1 MNDGQNNQNTD
12 FKNVNAIVI
21 GELRKDKI
29 GRPILVVELFVI
41 IAIVMVS
48 LPFISG
54 MLNDENSS
62 LYKLLH
68 GAPATVTPV
77 STPTTK
83 SEYSDAKTKQP
94 LNSQTS
100 MKFNSLIL
108 KKFILSGNTLNVT
121 LSSYNGILN
130 LDEEDY
136 YLNIYSSSENLLAHI
151 KLIGK
156 YDNSEKQVSLT
167 SSGLSFNA
175 NMSYMGNVVVME
187 EHDYPDVTITSDE
200 SGIGS
205 LTCKRDNRSIEY
217 IFKNNYLIGIKDNVT
232 VKVSSQETSDDY
244 LNLKRIYDEKA
255 LNLGDVATNE
265 EGIDGFTFSANMDL
279 ENYRIPDIIKDYDYY
294 ALDTEAKIIHY
305 AETGKGF
312 DCE

>member
-1 MNDGQNNQNTD
+1 MNDGQNNQNND
-12 FKNVNAIVI
+12 FKNVNAVVI

-29 GRPILVVELFVI
+29 GRPILVAELFVI
-41 IAIVMVS
+41 ILIVMIS
-48 LPFISG
+48 LPFISS
-54 MLNDENSS
+54 MLDNENSS

-68 GAPATVTPV
+68 GTPKPITPTPV
-77 STPTTK
+77 NR
-83 SEYSDAKTKQP
+83 SEYSDAKVKQP

-108 KKFILSGNTLNVT
+108 KKFILSGDKINVT

-130 LDEEDY
+130 LDEQAY
-136 YLNIYSSSENLLAHI
+136 YLNLYSSSDNLLAHI
-151 KLIGK
+151 KLIGQ

-175 NMSYMGNVVVME
+175 DMSYKGMVVEMQDS
-187 EHDYPDVTITSDE
+187 DYPEVEMTTDE

-205 LTCKRDNRSIEY
+205 FTCKKDNRSIEY
-217 IFKNNYLIGIKDNVT
+217 VFKNNYLIGIKDNVT
-232 VKVSSQETSDDY
+232 IKIASQETSDDY

-255 LNLGDVATNE
+255 LNLGNIATNE
-265 EGIDGFTFSANMDL
+265 EGVEGFTFSANIDL
-279 ENYRIPDIIKDYDYY
+279 EKVRIPDTIKDYDYY
-294 ALDTEAKIIHY
+294 ALDTEAKIVRY

>member
-1 MNDGQNNQNTD
+1 MNDSQNNQNND

-29 GRPILVVELFVI
+29 GRPILVAELFVI
-41 IAIVMVS
+41 ILIVMIS
-48 LPFISG
+48 LPFISS
-54 MLNDENSS
+54 MLDNENSAV
-62 LYKLLH
+62 YKFLH
-68 GAPATVTPV
+68 GTQATITHEPAV
-77 STPTTK
+77 K
-83 SEYSDAKTKQP
+83 SEYSDAKVKQP

-108 KKFILSGNTLNVT
+108 KRFILSGDKINVT

-130 LDEEDY
+130 LDEEAY
-136 YLNIYSSSENLLAHI
+136 YLNLYSTSDNLLAHI
-151 KLIGK
+151 KLTGE
-156 YDNSEKQVSLT
+156 YDNTEKEVSLT
-167 SSGLSFNA
+167 SSGLSFNSDM
-175 NMSYMGNVVVME
+175 NYKGMVVEMQDR
-187 EHDYPDVTITSDE
+187 DYPDVTMTTDE

-205 LTCKRDNRSIEY
+205 FICKRDNRTIEY
-217 IFKNNYLIGIKDNVT
+217 TFKNNYLIGIKDNVT
-232 VKVSSQETSDDY
+232 VLLSNQATAEDY

-255 LNLGDVATNE
+255 ANLGNVATNE
-265 EGIDGFTFSANMDL
+265 EGMDGFTFNASLNL
-279 ENYRIPDIIKDYDYY
+279 ENYRVPTTIKDYEYY

>member
-1 MNDGQNNQNTD
+1 MNDGQNNQNKD
-12 FKNVNAIVI
+12 FKNVNAVVI

-29 GRPILVVELFVI
+29 GRPILVAELFVI
-41 IAIVMVS
+41 ILIVMIS
-48 LPFISG
+48 LPFVSS
-54 MLNDENSS
+54 MLDNENSA

-68 GAPATVTPV
+68 GSSTPVTPV
-77 STPTTK
+77 QSNK
-83 SEYSDAKTKQP
+83 SEYSDAKVKQP

-108 KKFILSGNTLNVT
+108 KKFILSGDKINVT

-130 LDEEDY
+130 LDEEAY
-136 YLNIYSSSENLLAHI
+136 YLNLYSSSDNLLAHI
-151 KLIGK
+151 KLIGQ
-156 YDNSEKQVSLT
+156 YDNSEKQVTLT
-167 SSGLSFNA
+167 SSGLGFNTD
-175 NMSYMGNVVVME
+175 MSYKGMVVEMKDS
-187 EHDYPDVTITSDE
+187 DYPNVEMTTDE

-205 LTCKRDNRSIEY
+205 ITCKKDNRSIEY

-232 VKVSSQETSDDY
+232 VKIADQETSNDY

-255 LNLGDVATNE
+255 LSLGKVATNE
-265 EGIDGFTFSANMDL
+265 EGIDGFTFSADMDL
-279 ENYRIPDIIKDYDYY
+279 ENYKVPTTIKDYEYY
-294 ALDTEAKIIHY
+294 ALDTEAKIVRY